1 MSTREINHE
10 YDTHND
16 GRAIDW
22 REHTGLCSKIARGMT
37 KRNRLL
43 ETHFED
49 IVNDLHEC
57 LWQCTLPGKFDPSKG
72 IRFST
77 YACRAMIRRYRQI
90 CMIYLGYNPTNK
102 HSNAYAQ
109 SLNMAVRRGGS
120 LEIIDTIESHDPDMM
135 HEDDIRVCMEIV
147 NEIAGETYAGHM
159 FEAMHYGQVNT
170 VRTRGSHARKQT
182 RKRIEEVRETDPDL
196 IEQIELVIG
205 MAS

>member
-1 MSTREINHE
+1 LSTREINHD
-10 YDTHND
+10 YDAHND

-43 ETHFED
+43 ESHFED

-57 LWQCTLPGKFDPSKG
+57 LWQCTLPGKFDPTKG

-90 CMIYLGYNPTNK
+90 CMIYLGYNPSNK
-102 HSNAYAQ
+102 HTNAYAH
-109 SLNMAVRRGGS
+109 SLNVPLRRGGS
-120 LEIIDTIESHDPDMM
+120 MEIIDTIETHDPDPM
-135 HEDDIRVCMEIV
+135 HADDLRVCMEIV
-147 NEIAGETYAGHM
+147 MEIAGEYFAGNM
-159 FEAMHYGQVNT
+159 IDASFRGQGSIVRSYG
-170 VRTRGSHARKQT
+170 SSARRQT